1 MLRAHVDHD
10 ALTGL
15 GGTRRGDDLVPVLA
29 AEHDHG
35 IAHRYDLR

>member
-15 GGTRRGDDLVPVLA
+15 AGPRGGDDLVPVLA
-29 AEHDHG
+29 AEHDYG
-35 IAHRYDLR
+35 IAHW